1 METCENIIRNLNEV
15 LEADNINM
23 QQFDDLLKTLKE
35 LYNPRIKLIDFEFNN
50 EESIERYRR
59 EKIICVKLHNFEK
72 AAYYRSL
79 ELECL
84 KYIDL
89 KTEFDIKKSTFHYE
103 QNYLLY
109 FYLGTAKNDKS
120 IRSFLKVFLG

>member
-1 METCENIIRNLNEV
+1 METCENIIRNLNEL

-23 QQFDDLLKTLKE
+23 QQFDDLLKSLKE
-35 LYNPRIKLIDFEFNN
+35 LYNPRIKLIDFEFYN
-50 EESIERYRR
+50 EESKERFSK
-59 EKIICVKLHNFEK
+59 EKLICVKLHNFDK
-72 AAYYRSL
+72 AAYNRGL

-84 KYIDL
+84 KYINL
-89 KTEFDIKKSTFHYE
+89 KTEFEIKKSMFYYE

-120 IRSFLKVFLG
+120 IRSFLKGFLR